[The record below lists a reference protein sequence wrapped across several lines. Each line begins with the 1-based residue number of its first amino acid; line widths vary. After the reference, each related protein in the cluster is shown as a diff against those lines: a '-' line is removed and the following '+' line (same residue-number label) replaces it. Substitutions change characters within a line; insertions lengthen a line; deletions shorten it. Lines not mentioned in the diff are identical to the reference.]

1 MRLQHYLDQ
10 AIKHIYTLEGE
21 EYETASWAINSLFE
35 DLSNEIETLE
45 YSLYDVNEEIDR
57 LKDELEDAK
66 DELDKAQ
73 SDLRDWENGR

>member
-21 EYETASWAINSLFE
+21 EYETASWAINSLF
-35 DLSNEIETLE
+35 DGLSMEIENLE
-45 YSLYDVNEEIDR
+45 YSLLDANEEIDR
-57 LKDELEDAK
+57 LKDELADAK
-66 DELDKAQ
+66 DDLDKAQ